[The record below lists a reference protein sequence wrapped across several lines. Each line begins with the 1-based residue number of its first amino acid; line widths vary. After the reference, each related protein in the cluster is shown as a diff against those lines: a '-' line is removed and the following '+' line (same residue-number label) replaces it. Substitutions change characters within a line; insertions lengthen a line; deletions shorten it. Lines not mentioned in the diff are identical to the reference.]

1 MSNTPKKQT
10 SKKAATK
17 KPAAKKQPAKKAQPA
32 KKPGRPKKV
41 EFKADAKDG
50 DNDGLV
56 QDGTIHE
63 RPVAPIATTTT
74 STSEAKT
81 VVYAPKPVA
90 KKPSVWQRMK
100 LKITGK

>member
-10 SKKAATK
+10 SKKAA
-17 KPAAKKQPAKKAQPA
+17 A

-63 RPVAPIATTTT
+63 RPVTTT

-100 LKITGK
+100 FKITGK

>member
-10 SKKAATK
+10 SKKAAAK

-63 RPVAPIATTTT
+63 RPVTTT

-90 KKPSVWQRMK
+90 KKPSIWQRMK
-100 LKITGK
+100 FKITGK